1 MCPLYCRLECSRA
14 EKPPATTL
22 EVSVNVEGNVAPA
35 NILFK
40 RNDWKWLAM
49 ALCTACLGTN
59 VLPTQDADD
68 LYNGLRKTEQIAG
81 LFHRTY

>member
-1 MCPLYCRLECSRA
+1 M
-14 EKPPATTL
+14 
-22 EVSVNVEGNVAPA
+22 V
-35 NILFK
+35 
-40 RNDWKWLAM
+40 
-49 ALCTACLGTN
+49 LCTACLGAD